1 MTGFVRTV
9 VSSCPRCFIRL
20 ALIVPLAVGT
30 WAVAATGAVAQ
41 EGPPEVEFHPP
52 EGAGS
57 TDLPFSEVVRVGS
70 TLYLS
75 GQLGVDPETG
85 QLVSGGVQAETRRI
99 MQNIKTSLRRHG
111 SSMNRV
117 VKCTV
122 FLADMSEWGAMNE
135 AYVEFFPENRP
146 ARSAVGV
153 NGLALDARVEIEC
166 IAVAEG
172 SVGSGGTG

>member
-1 MTGFVRTV
+1 MTGFARTV
-9 VSSCPRCFIRL
+9 VQSCARDMVRL
-20 ALIVPLAVGT
+20 ALIVPLAVGM
-30 WAVAATGAVAQ
+30 WAVTAPGAVAQ
-41 EGPPEVEFHPP
+41 EAPPEIEFHPP
-52 EGAGS
+52 EGAGT

-75 GQLGVDPETG
+75 GQLGVDPESG
-85 QLVSGGVQAETRRI
+85 QLVSGGVRAETRRI
-99 MQNIKTSLRRHG
+99 MENIRVTLRRHG

-135 AYVEFFPENRP
+135 AYVEFFPEHRP

-166 IAVAEG
+166 VAVEG
-172 SVGSGGTG
+172 DRG

>member
-9 VSSCPRCFIRL
+9 DPSCFRCLIRL

-52 EGAGS
+52 EGAGA
-57 TDLPFSEVVRVGS
+57 TDLPFSEVVRVGP

-75 GQLGVDPETG
+75 GQLGVDPESG
-85 QLVSGGVQAETRRI
+85 QLVSGGVQAETRRT
-99 MQNIKTSLRRHG
+99 MENIRATLRRHG
-111 SSMNRV
+111 SSMDSV

-135 AYVEFFPENRP
+135 AYVEFFPEHRP

-166 IAVAEG
+166 IAVAEDAG
-172 SVGSGGTG
+172 GSGGAG

>member
-1 MTGFVRTV
+1 MTGFARTV
-9 VSSCPRCFIRL
+9 VPSCARFVMRL
-20 ALIVPLAVGT
+20 ALIVPVAAGT
-30 WAVAATGAVAQ
+30 SVVAATGAVAQ
-41 EGPPEVEFHPP
+41 ETPPEVEFHPP
-52 EGAGS
+52 EGMGT
-57 TDLPFSEVVRVGS
+57 TDLPFSEVVRVGT

-85 QLVSGGVQAETRRI
+85 QLVSGGVRAETRRI
-99 MQNIKTSLRRHG
+99 MQNIRTTLDRHG
-111 SSMNRV
+111 SSMDRV

-135 AYVEFFPENRP
+135 AYVDFFPEHRP

-166 IAVAEG
+166 VAV
-172 SVGSGGTG
+172 VGDRT